1 MNKDLYILSGELT
14 TKDGFSLSFHQT
26 RKTYVSGKG
35 ERSKDKRI
43 KKIQNELDRVNDTFT
58 RIIKTEAILQGI
70 EARENRQAK
79 KQAKNAKRYA
89 KRKQERLS
97 KRQSK

>member
-1 MNKDLYILSGELT
+1 MNKHLYILSGELT
-14 TKDGFSLSFHQT
+14 TKDGFSLSFHQS
-26 RKTYVSGKG
+26 RKTYVTGKG
-35 ERSKDKRI
+35 ERAKDKRI
-43 KKIQNELDRVNDTFT
+43 KKIQEELDKVNDTFT
-58 RIIKTEAILQGI
+58 RIIKTESILQGI

-89 KRKQERLS
+89 KRKQERLA